1 MGEQELKALVR
12 KMKNND
18 LELPKVTD
26 FEKFTEGM
34 DDIGDSD
41 DDDDE
46 EEESEEESEEEGME
60 EEEDGAVMTF
70 SEEKVGEEVKKGKAV
85 KKQIGMYLS

>member
-1 MGEQELKALVR
+1 
-12 KMKNND
+12 MKSND
-18 LELPKVTD
+18 LDLPKVTD

-60 EEEDGAVMTF
+60 EDGAVMTF
-70 SEEKVGEEVKKGKAV
+70 SKEKVGEEVKKGKAV
-85 KKQIGMYLS
+85 KKQIGIYLS